1 MSEKEIIEAIRIL
14 GRYVVDSLPGGIF
27 VLTPLEDGEI
37 INTEESH
44 KQCKSFF
51 RKKKSWFI
59 LITSAE
65 HRTYRAITGEK
76 WWRKNAVIPFNAVP
90 LCAVFLLVCRTMAVR
105 YEQIQNQGW
114 KAPSEPRSC
123 AGLHRMPEPQLRR
136 ITCWNPSL
144 QLWYWLVCPRW

>member
-65 HRTYRAITGEK
+65 HRTYRAITGVK
-76 WWRKNAVIPFNAVP
+76 WWRKNAATPFYAVP
-90 LCAVFLLVCRTMAVR
+90 QCAVFPFVFRTQAVR
-105 YEQIQNQGW
+105 YEQIQNKSW
-114 KAPSEPRSC
+114 KASS
-123 AGLHRMPEPQLRR
+123 
-136 ITCWNPSL
+136 
-144 QLWYWLVCPRW
+144 